1 MTLTAKELW
10 KTYEN
15 PPVKILR
22 GVSLTVEP
30 GESVA
35 ICGRSGEGKTTLLHL
50 LGGLENPSSGLVTID
65 GEPLHKG
72 AAHLRNQKIGFV
84 FQSFHLLEDCTALEN
99 VLMPSR
105 IARRPIDLAYGLE
118 LLRRVDLESRA
129 NIPAHLLSGGEKQ
142 RVAFARALCN
152 DPDFILADEP
162 SGNLDRGHAQRIG
175 DLLLECTRRKK
186 GLILVTHDP
195 ELAALCQR
203 RYTLQEGVLI

>member
-1 MTLTAKELW
+1 MTLTAQDLW
-10 KTYEN
+10 KSYED
-15 PPVKILR
+15 PHVDILR
-22 GVSLTVEP
+22 GISLKVEP

-50 LGGLENPSSGLVTID
+50 LGGLENPSRGIVRIGDEL
-65 GEPLHKG
+65 LYKG
-72 AAHLRNQKIGFV
+72 ASSLRNLKIGFV
-84 FQSFHLLEDCTALEN
+84 FQSFHLLDDCTALEN

-105 IARRPIDLAYGLE
+105 IARRPLDIAHGLE
-118 LLRRVDLESRA
+118 LLRRVGLESRA
-129 NIPAHLLSGGEKQ
+129 HFPAHLLSGGEKQ

-175 DLLLECTRRKK
+175 ELLLECTCRKK

-203 RYTLQEGVLI
+203 RYTLQNGVLL